1 MSNIVEDN
9 IEKFNKYI
17 ETPPH
22 PSYISGFID
31 GDGSISIMKIKDGYN
46 PRTSIA
52 QSRTNVLLI
61 ICHHFG
67 GFIQQNKT
75 ESKATRAQYTYIN
88 RGKTLSKF
96 VDYIKDHILIKKT
109 QIDAL
114 SEFMEYYNRHNK
126 SDIKEKLCQT
136 VLSAN
141 KIKIPLEINS
151 SQLNDY
157 YLAGFFDAEGCIMIR
172 KKKNGDL
179 TKGVS
184 IKITQKNN
192 PSMLLAIQRYL
203 GYGKIEGF
211 NWILYGNVNNSC
223 SDFISRIINYSIV
236 KYNQLIEFK
245 KFLETLNIG
254 KRIYDDEISNKRNKI
269 YEMIQIEKHESEN
282 IDEINIIHYNNHV
295 KIKK

>member
-1 MSNIVEDN
+1 MSHIIEDN

-31 GDGSISIMKIKDGYN
+31 GDGSVSIMKIKDGYN

-96 VDYIKDHILIKKT
+96 VDYIKNHILIKKT

-114 SEFMEYYNRHNK
+114 SEFMEYYKRHNK

-223 SDFISRIINYSIV
+223 NDFISRIINYSIV

-245 KFLETLNIG
+245 NFLETLNIG
-254 KRIYDDEISNKRNKI
+254 KRIYDKEILNKRNKI

-282 IDEINIIHYNNHV
+282 IDETNIVHYNNHV

>member
-1 MSNIVEDN
+1 MSHIIEDN

-17 ETPPH
+17 EIPPH

-31 GDGSISIMKIKDGYN
+31 GDGSVSIMKIKDGYN

-114 SEFMEYYNRHNK
+114 SEFMEYYKRHNK

-223 SDFISRIINYSIV
+223 NDFISRIINYSIV

-245 KFLETLNIG
+245 NFLETLNIG
-254 KRIYDDEISNKRNKI
+254 KRIYDKEISNKRNKI

-282 IDEINIIHYNNHV
+282 IDETNIVHYNNHV